1 MVTNKTHQMKNISIC
16 LDEGQLKEITKQV
29 RDSGGADNRFDVNL
43 LEGKLSEDKWAELLE
58 TVEFKKDY
66 KAWKTG
72 NVAVEY
78 ANGGKSSGIAVTQ
91 AKFVA
96 YILVDE
102 QQNENAAIFLKTEV
116 LRGMC
121 RQYLGNSKRDVKG
134 GDNHESSLILLP
146 LEELLNPEFLFGTK
160 KEEPDVYYGD
170 NNNGDC
176 AWTYVCP
183 QCSLRHGASVKNLHK
198 NCPRCISS
206 GIAIKMV
213 ID

>member
-1 MVTNKTHQMKNISIC
+1 MKNISIN

-43 LEGKLSEDKWAELLE
+43 LEGKLSENKWAELLE
-58 TVEFKKDY
+58 TIEFKKDY

-91 AKFVA
+91 SKYVA

-102 QQNENAAIFLKTEV
+102 QQNENAAIFLKTKV

-134 GDNHESSLILLP
+134 GDNHDSSLILLP
-146 LEELLNPEFLFGTK
+146 LEELLNPEFLFGVK
-160 KEEPDVYYGD
+160 KEEPDVHYGD
-170 NNNGDC
+170 NRNGDY
-176 AWTYVCP
+176 AWTYICLE
-183 QCSLRHGASVKNLHK
+183 CSLKHGASVKNLHK
-198 NCPRCISS
+198 NCPRCIAK
-206 GIAIKMV
+206 GTIIKMV
-213 ID
+213 LE

>member
-1 MVTNKTHQMKNISIC
+1 MKNISIC

-102 QQNENAAIFLKTEV
+102 QQNENAAIFLRTEV

-198 NCPRCISS
+198 NCPRCIVK
-206 GIAIKMV
+206 GTTIKMV
-213 ID
+213 IE

>member
-1 MVTNKTHQMKNISIC
+1 MKNISIN

-43 LEGKLSEDKWAELLE
+43 LEGKLSENKWAELLE

-134 GDNHESSLILLP
+134 GDNHDSSLILLP
-146 LEELLNPEFLFGTK
+146 LEELLNPEFLFGIK
-160 KEEPDVYYGD
+160 KTQV
-170 NNNGDC
+170 
-176 AWTYVCP
+176 
-183 QCSLRHGASVKNLHK
+183 
-198 NCPRCISS
+198 
-206 GIAIKMV
+206 
-213 ID
+213 

>member
-1 MVTNKTHQMKNISIC
+1 MKSISIC
-16 LDEGQLKEITKQV
+16 LDEGQLKDITKQV

-78 ANGGKSSGIAVTQ
+78 ANGGKSSGIPVTQ

-102 QQNENAAIFLKTEV
+102 QQNENAAIFLRTEV

-160 KEEPDVYYGD
+160 KEEPDVYYGN

-198 NCPRCISS
+198 NCPRCIVK
-206 GIAIKMV
+206 GTTIKMV

>member
-1 MVTNKTHQMKNISIC
+1 MKNISIY
-16 LDEGQLKEITKQV
+16 LNEGQLKEITKQV

-43 LEGKLSEDKWAELLE
+43 LEGKLSENKWAELLE

-78 ANGGKSSGIAVTQ
+78 ANGGKPSGIAVTE

-102 QQNENAAIFLKTEV
+102 QQNENAAIFLKTDV

-121 RQYLGNSKRDVKG
+121 RQYLGNPKRDVKG
-134 GDNHESSLILLP
+134 GDNHDSSLILLP
-146 LEELLNPEFLFGTK
+146 LEELLNPEFLFGIK
-160 KEEPDVYYGD
+160 KEEPDVHYGD
-170 NNNGDC
+170 NYNRDHT
-176 AWTYVCP
+176 WTYICLE
-183 QCSLRHGASVKNLHK
+183 CSLKHVASVKNLHK
-198 NCPRCISS
+198 NCPRCIANDT
-206 GIAIKMV
+206 IIKMV
-213 ID
+213 LE

>member
-1 MVTNKTHQMKNISIC
+1 MKNISIY
-16 LDEGQLKEITKQV
+16 LNEGQLKEITKQV

-43 LEGKLSEDKWAELLE
+43 LEGKLSENKWAELLE

-78 ANGGKSSGIAVTQ
+78 ANGGKPSGIAVTE

-102 QQNENAAIFLKTEV
+102 QQNENAAIFLKTDV

-121 RQYLGNSKRDVKG
+121 RQYLGNPKRDVKG
-134 GDNHESSLILLP
+134 GDNHDSSLILLP
-146 LEELLNPEFLFGTK
+146 LEELLNPEFLFGIK
-160 KEEPDVYYGD
+160 KEEPDVHYGD
-170 NNNGDC
+170 NYNRDHT
-176 AWTYVCP
+176 WTYICLE
-183 QCSLRHGASVKNLHK
+183 CSLKHVASVKNLHK
-198 NCPRCISS
+198 NCPRCMVNDTI
-206 GIAIKMV
+206 IKMV
-213 ID
+213 LE

>member
-1 MVTNKTHQMKNISIC
+1 MKNISIC

-102 QQNENAAIFLKTEV
+102 QQNENAAIFLRTEV

>member
-1 MVTNKTHQMKNISIC
+1 MKNISIR
-16 LDEGQLKEITKQV
+16 LNEGQLKEITKQV

-43 LEGKLSEDKWAELLE
+43 LEGKLSENKWAELLE

-102 QQNENAAIFLKTEV
+102 QQNENAAIFLKTDV
-116 LRGMC
+116 LRGIC
-121 RQYLGNSKRDVKG
+121 RQYLGNPKRDVKG
-134 GDNHESSLILLP
+134 GDNHDSSLILLP
-146 LEELLNPEFLFGTK
+146 LEELLNPEFLFGVE
-160 KEEPDVYYGD
+160 KEEPDVHYGD
-170 NNNGDC
+170 NRNGDY
-176 AWTYVCP
+176 AWTYICLE
-183 QCSLRHGASVKNLHK
+183 CSLKHGASVKNLHK
-198 NCPRCISS
+198 NCPRCIAK
-206 GIAIKMV
+206 GTTIKMV
-213 ID
+213 IE

>member
-1 MVTNKTHQMKNISIC
+1 MKNISIN

-43 LEGKLSEDKWAELLE
+43 LEGKLSENKWAELLE

-116 LRGMC
+116 LCGMC

-134 GDNHESSLILLP
+134 GDNHDSSLILFP
-146 LEELLNPEFLFGTK
+146 LEELLNPEFLFGIK
-160 KEEPDVYYGD
+160 KEEPDVHYGD
-170 NNNGDC
+170 NYNGDH
-176 AWTYVCP
+176 AWAYVCP
-183 QCSLRHGASVKNLHK
+183 ECSLKHRASVKNLHK
-198 NCPRCISS
+198 NCPRCIVK
-206 GIAIKMV
+206 GTTIKMV
-213 ID
+213 IE

>member
-1 MVTNKTHQMKNISIC
+1 MKNISIY
-16 LDEGQLKEITKQV
+16 LNEGQLKEITKQV
-29 RDSGGADNRFDVNL
+29 RDSGGADNRFDINL
-43 LEGKLSEDKWAELLE
+43 LEGKLSENKWAELLE

-78 ANGGKSSGIAVTQ
+78 ANGGKPSGIAVTE

-102 QQNENAAIFLKTEV
+102 QQNENAAIFLKTDV

-121 RQYLGNSKRDVKG
+121 RQYLGNPKRDVKG
-134 GDNHESSLILLP
+134 GDNHDSSLILLP
-146 LEELLNPEFLFGTK
+146 LEELLNPEFLFGIK
-160 KEEPDVYYGD
+160 KEEPDVHYGD
-170 NNNGDC
+170 NHNG
-176 AWTYVCP
+176 AHSWTYICP
-183 QCSLRHGASVKNLHK
+183 ECSLKHVAGVKNLHK
-198 NCPRCISS
+198 NCPRCMTKDTI
-206 GIAIKMV
+206 IKMV